1 MSRPKASVAAFV
13 ILLAA
18 CSPDSGLTKSNNK
31 FNNEPVAVISS
42 HSDGDTE
49 REGYLVTFQGSASD
63 TNNSAGELLAGW
75 YSGSD
80 VICEE
85 AAPDMSG
92 LTRCEA
98 VLDTLDAD
106 ISLQVRDPSNATAVA
121 RVSLVITAT
130 DAPVA
135 DIQSPD
141 GLSPAYTDQ
150 PIAVVAVVSD
160 GEDAAPDLQVA
171 WTDEAGAA
179 LDIDDSPD
187 VDGGLAG
194 TLPALS
200 AGSHRLTLTVTDSTG
215 KVGVDSVDLEVAGPN
230 QAPACEIIDPADG
243 AVGGLGEESVFT
255 GLLTDPDVDGAY
267 LSAAWSSDADGALG
281 TSEVDSEGRT
291 VFRTAELSVGAHLLT
306 LTGIDEVGATCTDS
320 LTFLVGTPPEVIIT
334 LPLPGAEE
342 SESAIVPFEAMVDDD
357 VTPPD
362 ALDIVWE
369 SDIDGVIDETPADS
383 SGFVSWDTGSLSVG
397 DHLITVTVTDSDGFS
412 AVETVELR
420 IDGAPSAPE
429 VDIEP
434 SDPADEDDLVAA
446 IITDSVD
453 PEGDTVSYT

>member
-1 MSRPKASVAAFV
+1 M
-13 ILLAA
+13 
-18 CSPDSGLTKSNNK
+18 
-31 FNNEPVAVISS
+31 ISS

-49 REGYLVTFQGSASD
+49 REGDLVTFQGSASD
-63 TNNSAGELLAGW
+63 TNNSADELLAGW

-80 VICEE
+80 VLCEE
-85 AAPDMSG
+85 AAPDASG

-150 PIAVVAVVSD
+150 PIAVAAVVSD
-160 GEDAAPDLQVA
+160 GEDAA
-171 WTDEAGAA
+171 
-179 LDIDDSPD
+179 
-187 VDGGLAG
+187 
-194 TLPALS
+194 
-200 AGSHRLTLTVTDSTG
+200 
-215 KVGVDSVDLEVAGPN
+215 
-230 QAPACEIIDPADG
+230 
-243 AVGGLGEESVFT
+243 
-255 GLLTDPDVDGAY
+255 
-267 LSAAWSSDADGALG
+267 
-281 TSEVDSEGRT
+281 
-291 VFRTAELSVGAHLLT
+291 
-306 LTGIDEVGATCTDS
+306 
-320 LTFLVGTPPEVIIT
+320 LVGTPPEVIIT

-357 VTPPD
+357 TTPPE

-369 SDIDGVIDETPADS
+369 SDIDGVIDETAADS
-383 SGFVSWDTGSLSVG
+383 SGFVSWDTESLSVG

-412 AVETVELR
+412 TVETVELR
-420 IDGAPSAPE
+420 IDGAPSAPA

-453 PEGDTVSYT
+453 P

>member
-1 MSRPKASVAAFV
+1 MSRPKASVAAIV

-18 CSPDSGLTKSNNK
+18 CSPDSGLTK
-31 FNNEPVAVISS
+31 FNNDPVAVISS

-49 REGYLVTFQGSASD
+49 REGDLVTFQGSASD
-63 TNNSAGELLAGW
+63 TNNSADELLAGW

-80 VICEE
+80 VLCEE
-85 AAPDMSG
+85 AAPDASG

-150 PIAVVAVVSD
+150 PIAVAAVVSD

-187 VDGGLAG
+187 VNSKLAG

-230 QAPACEIIDPADG
+230 QAPSCQIIDPADG
-243 AVGGLGEESVFT
+243 AVGGLGEEIVFT

-267 LSAAWSSDADGALG
+267 LSAA
-281 TSEVDSEGRT
+281 
-291 VFRTAELSVGAHLLT
+291 
-306 LTGIDEVGATCTDS
+306 
-320 LTFLVGTPPEVIIT
+320 
-334 LPLPGAEE
+334 
-342 SESAIVPFEAMVDDD
+342 
-357 VTPPD
+357 
-362 ALDIVWE
+362 
-369 SDIDGVIDETPADS
+369 
-383 SGFVSWDTGSLSVG
+383 
-397 DHLITVTVTDSDGFS
+397 
-412 AVETVELR
+412 
-420 IDGAPSAPE
+420 
-429 VDIEP
+429 
-434 SDPADEDDLVAA
+434 
-446 IITDSVD
+446 
-453 PEGDTVSYT
+453 